1 LIIIWWKYGLYDVKE
16 EAAVEGDMA
25 EYANSMK
32 KCQTYLKSTKTVGEG
47 RVRGSIREKKT

>member
-1 LIIIWWKYGLYDVKE
+1 MYDVKE

-47 RVRGSIREKKT
+47 RVRGRIREKKT